1 MKMKRGAF
9 LALFVVSLLSYGFGT
24 VYALGPEDCTANQ
37 VWQDNACQDA
47 INSPKNDLNL
57 QTDKVLYGQG
67 GVVVITGMIHN
78 IENLSTGDVA
88 IIVRAPDNT
97 IVTID

>member
-9 LALFVVSLLSYGFGT
+9 LALFVILLSYSFVGA
-24 VYALGPEDCTANQ
+24 VHAALEDCEADQ
-37 VWQDNACQDA
+37 VWQNNECVSAVDP
-47 INSPKNDLNL
+47 PKNDLNL
-57 QTDKVLYGQG
+57 QTDKVLYRQG

-88 IIVRAPDNT
+88 IIVRAPDNN